1 MKNLVFILG
10 AFLLSSSVQAISAED
25 KVAFSSAYFNNNSVI
40 FIENG
45 VTFSVY
51 PDGEFDFYID
61 NRVNIGA
68 NINFGRANLTFN
80 SGFDYNP
87 FVQYDDY
94 GAVIQI
100 ENVPIY
106 YDYYGRVNQIGDINI
121 RYQNGRLRRVGG
133 LQVYYNNRG
142 FFSNFNGY
150 VNFYNRQY
158 VYHPFHTYFARPA
171 LGFCLVYNRPYRRF
185 YNPIRYTY
193 YRPYYN
199 NVRRSYAHIGKE
211 YRYNN
216 RPNRTSVYRN
226 DNRVVARD
234 YSGRRN
240 EGLVRNSGTDRNMKS
255 TRDTRRTNVTGLNRT
270 SGARSN
276 NKSVNRSSETMV
288 RRSGSVTSTKRQVTE
303 GNKRSDVSRTPAR
316 REAAA
321 PRTKMAQRSDV
332 DKRAPEKAQRTSAA
346 RSTASTKRAGD
357 KGNARSS
364 SRTNGTRTRSGR
376 VQ

>member
-25 KVAFSSAYFNNNSVI
+25 KVAFSTAYFNNNSVI

-68 NINFGRANLTFN
+68 NINLGRANLTFN

-100 ENVPIY
+100 ENIPIY
-106 YDYYGRVNQIGDINI
+106 YDYYGRVNQIGGINI
-121 RYQNGRLRRVGG
+121 NYNNGRLRRVGG
-133 LQVYYNNRG
+133 LYVYYNNRG
-142 FFSNFNGY
+142 LFSRFNGY

-158 VYHPFHTYFARPA
+158 VYHPFHNYFARPA
-171 LGFCLVYNRPYRRF
+171 LGFCLVYNRPYRR
-185 YNPIRYTY
+185 YYAPVRYTY

-199 NVRRSYAHIGKE
+199 NARRAYAHVGKE

-226 DNRVVARD
+226 DKRVVARES
-234 YSGRRN
+234 SGRRN
-240 EGLVRNSGTDRNMKS
+240 EGVVRNSGATRNTKGI
-255 TRDTRRTNVTGLNRT
+255 RDTRGADRNTVTRS

-276 NKSVNRSSETMV
+276 NNSVTRRSETTV
-288 RRSGSVTSTKRQVTE
+288 KRSGNASSSKPQSTRVNTRSEVTRSV
-303 GNKRSDVSRTPAR
+303 AR
-316 REAAA
+316 REAPA
-321 PRTKMAQRSDV
+321 PRTKMAQRSAV
-332 DKRAPEKAQRTSAA
+332 SKRAPEKATRTSIA
-346 RSTASTKRAGD
+346 RSDVSNKRAGD

-364 SRTNGTRTRSGR
+364 SRTNVTRTRSGK